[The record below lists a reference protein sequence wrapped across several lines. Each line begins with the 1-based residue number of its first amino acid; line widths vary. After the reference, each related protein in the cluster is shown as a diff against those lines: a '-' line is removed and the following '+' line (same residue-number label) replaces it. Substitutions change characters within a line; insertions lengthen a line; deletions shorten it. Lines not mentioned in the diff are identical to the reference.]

1 MDHIEE
7 TKLHSYAD
15 DELIESELNSIKSHL
30 NNCLGCSAAYK
41 DILSLKQAISDSGL
55 LKPSE
60 NFTVSVMKRI
70 SAISSIAP
78 VTQKND
84 ILFRLPYLFA
94 ATLSA
99 MVLIFILMTDSDTQS
114 VLTLQE
120 RVQSSL
126 NENTILGKSSLKLYE
141 YGESLY
147 TVFIDSS
154 ADDLG
159 GSSTLLM
166 MLVFAGSILIYQL
179 FEYFQDRIRKHSQMM
194 NLFV

>member
-30 NNCLGCSAAYK
+30 NNCLGCSAAYQ

-60 NFTVSVMKRI
+60 NFTVSVMKKI
-70 SAISSIAP
+70 STISLIAP
-78 VTQKND
+78 LKQKND
-84 ILFRLPYLFA
+84 ILFKLPYLFA

-99 MVLIFILMTDSDTQS
+99 MVLIFILMADLDTQS
-114 VLTLQE
+114 TLTLQE
-120 RVQSSL
+120 RVQASL
-126 NENTILGKSSLKLYE
+126 NENTILGHFSLKLYE
-141 YGESLY
+141 YGNSLF
-147 TVFIDSS
+147 TLFMGSN
-154 ADDLG
+154 ADDFG